1 MTLGDRIT
9 ELRKQKSW
17 SQNEL
22 AKKVEISRE
31 IIGRYERNDAMPSID
46 IAKRMADVF
55 EVSLDYLVGNSEQE
69 IDKATLNRINEIN
82 KMTPTDKNLV
92 YQFMDAFIMKVKLQ
106 GVMK

>member
-1 MTLGDRIT
+1 VTATRPGLQNPSFMFQISYTPISDRR
-9 ELRKQKSW
+9 ELS
-17 SQNEL
+17 
-22 AKKVEISRE
+22 
-31 IIGRYERNDAMPSID
+31 NDAMPSID

-69 IDKATLNRINEIN
+69 IDKATMNRINEIS
-82 KMTPTDKNLV
+82 KMNPTDKNLV